1 MIFFAVAAP
10 TPGSASSCAW
20 VEVFRSTGPPRGIES
35 RAARDAPGGGI
46 WVPARRSAAD
56 AARGDAMAFPLAV
69 TLPDIVLIAPA
80 ETPARLRSATEAYGR
95 PAMIFLAVAVPTPG
109 SASSCA

>member
-1 MIFFAVAAP
+1 MPCPPPGACVICDAGVVVAPEPGAVSCVEACGAA
-10 TPGSASSCAW
+10 
-20 VEVFRSTGPPRGIES
+20 
-35 RAARDAPGGGI
+35 GGGI